1 MVRTVLVLIV
11 CLLLISFACSPVFHE
26 KGEGRTGVGLG
37 VVRSFVQGLGRQSD
51 NRLIRFW
58 TDTPFLEVKGL
69 GVVAQGRKEI
79 KDFLGYARTVDVKLS
94 MSEPAVKGDTI
105 FCRLEETNRWLDLVG
120 VEPMIYEA
128 RFIINEGQIDGL
140 IVEPDQGVWIML
152 TGPALSFGKWL
163 KSEEPGALEELMPG
177 GKFRFTPE
185 NGRRLVELISRWRGI
200 N

>member
-1 MVRTVLVLIV
+1 MVRTVFGLIV
-11 CLLLISFACSPVFHE
+11 SLLLISFACSPVFHE
-26 KGEGRTGVGLG
+26 KGKGRSGSGLG

-94 MSEPAVKGDTI
+94 MSELTMIGDTI
-105 FCRLEETNRWLDLVG
+105 FCRLEETNRWLHLVG

-128 RFIINEGQIDGL
+128 RFVIAEGKIDGL
-140 IVEPDQGVWIML
+140 IVEPEQGVWIML

-163 KSEEPGALEELMPG
+163 KSEEPGALEVLMPG
-177 GKFRFTPE
+177 GRFRFTPE